1 MPPDAPFTWIDS
13 NGWLILSGPPD
24 ALSEI
29 RAQALSRYDGAG
41 AIAYISMADD
51 LGDALMDDMAELG
64 AATGYLVDLETG
76 DNNEIYERLTGAG
89 MIVIEAARASESL
102 ERLMTQTVLSAMKS
116 ALERGALI
124 LLEGAAASL
133 AGEYRLTAE
142 SGLSG
147 GMNFVRNALI
157 TMSAASELMPDIH
170 HELPEVSI
178 IGLAPA
184 AALALGPGRRI
195 ETWGDAEVT
204 ISLPDPARLNAIH
217 RGDSS
222 HAHPPTDLL

>member
-1 MPPDAPFTWIDS
+1 MPIEAPFTWIDS
-13 NGWLILSGPPD
+13 NGWLVLSGPPD

-29 RAQALSRYDGAG
+29 RAQALSRCDDAG

-64 AATGYLVDLETG
+64 AATGYLVDLDAA

-89 MIVIEAARASESL
+89 MIVIEAAQAAETL
-102 ERLMTQTVLSAMKS
+102 QPLMTHTVLSALKA

-133 AGEYRLTAE
+133 AGENRLTAARQLTA
-142 SGLSG
+142 GF
-147 GMNFVRNALI
+147 NFVRNALI
-157 TMSAASELMPDIH
+157 TMSAAGESIPRIQ
-170 HELPEVSI
+170 HELPDVSI
-178 IGLAPA
+178 IGLAPG

-195 ETWGDAEVT
+195 ETWGDGEVT
-204 ISLPDPARLNAIH
+204 ISLPDPARQ
-217 RGDSS
+217 
-222 HAHPPTDLL
+222 T

>member
-1 MPPDAPFTWIDS
+1 MPTEAPFTWLDS
-13 NGWLILSGPPD
+13 NGWLILSGLPD

-29 RAQALSRYDGAG
+29 RAQALSRYDGSG

-64 AATGYLVDLETG
+64 AATGYLVDLDAG

-89 MIVIEAARASESL
+89 MIVIEAARNTETL
-102 ERLMTQTVLSAMKS
+102 EGLMTQTVLSALKA

-133 AGEYRLTAE
+133 AGEHRLSAKRGLT
-142 SGLSG
+142 SGMS
-147 GMNFVRNALI
+147 FVGNALI
-157 TMSAASELMPDIH
+157 TMSATGESMPSIH
-170 HELPEVSI
+170 HELPEVSL

-184 AALALGPGRRI
+184 SALALGPGQRI

-204 ISLPDPARLNAIH
+204 ISLPDPAHRITNR
-217 RGDSS
+217 RGDSVS
-222 HAHPPTDLL
+222 RPPKHKP